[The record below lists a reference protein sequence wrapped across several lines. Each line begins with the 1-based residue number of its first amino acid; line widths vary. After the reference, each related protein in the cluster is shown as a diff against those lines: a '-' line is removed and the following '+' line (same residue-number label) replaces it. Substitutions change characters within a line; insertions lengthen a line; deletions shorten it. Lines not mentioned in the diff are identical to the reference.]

1 MLLEGEREKKEI
13 LIRELR
19 DKIYELE
26 QKRRLEDLEETK
38 RNDYMS
44 KITTINE
51 NNAISKLNAEI

>member
-1 MLLEGEREKKEI
+1 MLEGEREKKEI